1 MNLRLGTDPEE
12 SARMIFTNIKEGLR
26 DTKIM
31 KFLKNQNVS
40 QIIPFLLYLVF
51 YMIWFSILER
61 LPRTRFF
68 DLSSELDTYIP
79 FIVEFIIPYLSWFL
93 FQAVWVVFVFFVDR
107 KTYEQLTTMLM
118 IGMTVFL
125 VVSTFL
131 PTKISLRP
139 YYIESR
145 GICAFLVR
153 RLWAVDTPT
162 NVWPSIHV
170 FNTTALM
177 MTLFTSQHPLL
188 RKNAVRIPVVFWC
201 GMIVLSTMFLKQ
213 HSVGDV
219 LAALALNGIAY
230 VLVYNWG
237 FVIRVMEPKKRARRR
252 RVM

>member
-1 MNLRLGTDPEE
+1 
-12 SARMIFTNIKEGLR
+12 MIFTNIKEGLR

-31 KFLKNQNVS
+31 KFLKDQNVS

-177 MTLFTSQHPLL
+177 MTLFTSQHPLI

-237 FVIRVMEPKKRARRR
+237 FVVRVMEPKKRARRR
-252 RVM
+252 KVM

>member
-1 MNLRLGTDPEE
+1 
-12 SARMIFTNIKEGLR
+12 MIFTNIKEGLR

-31 KFLKNQNVS
+31 KFLKDQNVS

-237 FVIRVMEPKKRARRR
+237 FVVRVMEPKKRARRR

>member
-1 MNLRLGTDPEE
+1 
-12 SARMIFTNIKEGLR
+12 MIFTNIKEGLR
-26 DTKIM
+26 NTKIM
-31 KFLKNQNVS
+31 KFLKDQNVS

-237 FVIRVMEPKKRARRR
+237 FVVRVMEPKKRARRR
-252 RVM
+252 KVM

>member
-1 MNLRLGTDPEE
+1 
-12 SARMIFTNIKEGLR
+12 MIFTNIKEGLR
-26 DTKIM
+26 NTKIM
-31 KFLKNQNVS
+31 KFLKDQNVS

-51 YMIWFSILER
+51 YMIWFTILER

-125 VVSTFL
+125 IVSTFL

-145 GICAFLVR
+145 GICAYLVS
-153 RLWAVDTPT
+153 RLWAIDTPT

-237 FVIRVMEPKKRARRR
+237 FVVRVIKPKKRVGRR

>member
-1 MNLRLGTDPEE
+1 
-12 SARMIFTNIKEGLR
+12 MIFTNIKEGLR

-188 RKNAVRIPVVFWC
+188 RKNAVRIPVVF
-201 GMIVLSTMFLKQ
+201 
-213 HSVGDV
+213 
-219 LAALALNGIAY
+219 
-230 VLVYNWG
+230 
-237 FVIRVMEPKKRARRR
+237 MEPKKRARRR

>member
-31 KFLKNQNVS
+31 KFLKDQNVS

-237 FVIRVMEPKKRARRR
+237 FVVRVMEPKKRARRR

>member
-1 MNLRLGTDPEE
+1 
-12 SARMIFTNIKEGLR
+12 MIFTNIKEGLR
-26 DTKIM
+26 NTKIM
-31 KFLKNQNVS
+31 KFLKDQNVS

-188 RKNAVRIPVVFWC
+188 RKNTVRIPVVFWC

-237 FVIRVMEPKKRARRR
+237 FVVRVMEPKKRARRR

>member
-1 MNLRLGTDPEE
+1 
-12 SARMIFTNIKEGLR
+12 MIFTNIKEGLR
-26 DTKIM
+26 NTKIM
-31 KFLKNQNVS
+31 KFLKDQNVS

-237 FVIRVMEPKKRARRR
+237 FVVRVMEPKKRARRR

>member
-1 MNLRLGTDPEE
+1 
-12 SARMIFTNIKEGLR
+12 MIFTNIKEGLR
-26 DTKIM
+26 NTKIM
-31 KFLKNQNVS
+31 KFLKDQNVS

-51 YMIWFSILER
+51 YMIWFTILER
-61 LPRTRFF
+61 LPRTKFF

-170 FNTTALM
+170 FNTPALM

-237 FVIRVMEPKKRARRR
+237 FVVRVMEPKKRARRR

>member
-1 MNLRLGTDPEE
+1 
-12 SARMIFTNIKEGLR
+12 MIFTNIKEGLR

-145 GICAFLVR
+145 GDLCISCQETVGGRHAYQCLAEHSRVQHDSPYDDTVHFSASASSEKCGADPGRVLVR
-153 RLWAVDTPT
+153 HDRSFD
-162 NVWPSIHV
+162 HV
-170 FNTTALM
+170 PETA
-177 MTLFTSQHPLL
+177 FG
-188 RKNAVRIPVVFWC
+188 R
-201 GMIVLSTMFLKQ
+201 
-213 HSVGDV
+213 
-219 LAALALNGIAY
+219 
-230 VLVYNWG
+230 
-237 FVIRVMEPKKRARRR
+237 
-252 RVM
+252 

>member
-1 MNLRLGTDPEE
+1 
-12 SARMIFTNIKEGLR
+12 MIFTNIKEGLR
-26 DTKIM
+26 NTKIM
-31 KFLKNQNVS
+31 KFLKDQNVS

-51 YMIWFSILER
+51 YMIWFTILER
-61 LPRTRFF
+61 LPRTKFF

-230 VLVYNWG
+230 VLVYNGG
-237 FVIRVMEPKKRARRR
+237 FVVRVMEPKKRARRR
-252 RVM
+252 KVM

>member
-1 MNLRLGTDPEE
+1 
-12 SARMIFTNIKEGLR
+12 MIFTNIKEGLR
-26 DTKIM
+26 NTKIM
-31 KFLKNQNVS
+31 KFLKDQNVS

-93 FQAVWVVFVFFVDR
+93 FQAVWVVFVFFVDMN
-107 KTYEQLTTMLM
+107 TYEQLTTMLM

-237 FVIRVMEPKKRARRR
+237 FVVRVMEPKKRARRR

>member
-26 DTKIM
+26 NTKIM
-31 KFLKNQNVS
+31 KFLKDQNVS

-51 YMIWFSILER
+51 YMIWFTILER

-237 FVIRVMEPKKRARRR
+237 FVVRVMEPKKRARRR

>member
-1 MNLRLGTDPEE
+1 
-12 SARMIFTNIKEGLR
+12 MIFTNTKEGLR

-51 YMIWFSILER
+51 YMIWFTILER
-61 LPRTRFF
+61 LPRTKFF

-237 FVIRVMEPKKRARRR
+237 FVVRVMEPKKRARRR

>member
-1 MNLRLGTDPEE
+1 
-12 SARMIFTNIKEGLR
+12 MIFTNIKEGLR

-31 KFLKNQNVS
+31 KFLKDQNVS

-153 RLWAVDTPT
+153 RLRAVDTPT

-237 FVIRVMEPKKRARRR
+237 FVVRVMEPKKRARRR

>member
-1 MNLRLGTDPEE
+1 
-12 SARMIFTNIKEGLR
+12 MIFTNIKEGLR
-26 DTKIM
+26 NTKIM
-31 KFLKNQNVS
+31 KFLKDQNVS

-51 YMIWFSILER
+51 YMIWFTILER

-237 FVIRVMEPKKRARRR
+237 FVVRVMEPKKRARRR

>member
-1 MNLRLGTDPEE
+1 
-12 SARMIFTNIKEGLR
+12 MIFTNIKEGLR
-26 DTKIM
+26 NTKIM
-31 KFLKNQNVS
+31 KFLKDQNVS

-201 GMIVLSTMFLKQ
+201 GMIILSTMFLKQ

-237 FVIRVMEPKKRARRR
+237 FVVRVMEPKKRARRR

>member
-1 MNLRLGTDPEE
+1 
-12 SARMIFTNIKEGLR
+12 MIFTNIKEGLR
-26 DTKIM
+26 NTKIM
-31 KFLKNQNVS
+31 KFLKDQNVS

-51 YMIWFSILER
+51 YMIWFTILER

-201 GMIVLSTMFLKQ
+201 GMIVLSPMFLKQ

-237 FVIRVMEPKKRARRR
+237 FVVRVMEPKKRARRR

>member
-1 MNLRLGTDPEE
+1 
-12 SARMIFTNIKEGLR
+12 MIFTNIKEGLR

-31 KFLKNQNVS
+31 KFLKDQNVS

-51 YMIWFSILER
+51 YMIWFTILER

-131 PTKISLRP
+131 PTQISLRP

-237 FVIRVMEPKKRARRR
+237 FVVRVMEPKKRARRR

>member
-1 MNLRLGTDPEE
+1 
-12 SARMIFTNIKEGLR
+12 MIFTNIKEGLR
-26 DTKIM
+26 NTKIM
-31 KFLKNQNVS
+31 KFLKDQNVS

-51 YMIWFSILER
+51 YMIWFTILER
-61 LPRTRFF
+61 LPRTKFF

-237 FVIRVMEPKKRARRR
+237 FVVRVMEPKKRARRR
-252 RVM
+252 RVL

>member
-1 MNLRLGTDPEE
+1 
-12 SARMIFTNIKEGLR
+12 MIFTNIKEGLR

-107 KTYEQLTTMLM
+107 KTYEQLT
-118 IGMTVFL
+118 
-125 VVSTFL
+125 
-131 PTKISLRP
+131 LRP

-237 FVIRVMEPKKRARRR
+237 FVVRVMEPKKRARRR

>member
-1 MNLRLGTDPEE
+1 
-12 SARMIFTNIKEGLR
+12 MIFTNIKEGLR

-31 KFLKNQNVS
+31 KFLKDQNVS

-107 KTYEQLTTMLM
+107 KTYEQLT
-118 IGMTVFL
+118 
-125 VVSTFL
+125 
-131 PTKISLRP
+131 
-139 YYIESR
+139 R

-237 FVIRVMEPKKRARRR
+237 FVVRVMEPKKRARRR

>member
-1 MNLRLGTDPEE
+1 
-12 SARMIFTNIKEGLR
+12 MIFTNIKEGLR

-51 YMIWFSILER
+51 YMIWFTILER
-61 LPRTRFF
+61 LPRTKFF

-237 FVIRVMEPKKRARRR
+237 FVVRVMEPKKRARRR

>member
-1 MNLRLGTDPEE
+1 
-12 SARMIFTNIKEGLR
+12 MIFTNIKEGLR

-51 YMIWFSILER
+51 YMIWFTILER

-237 FVIRVMEPKKRARRR
+237 FVVRVMEPKKRARRR

>member
-1 MNLRLGTDPEE
+1 
-12 SARMIFTNIKEGLR
+12 MIFTNIKEGLR

-31 KFLKNQNVS
+31 KFLKDQNVS

-118 IGMTVFL
+118 IGMTAFL

-237 FVIRVMEPKKRARRR
+237 FVVRVMEPKKRARRR

>member
-1 MNLRLGTDPEE
+1 
-12 SARMIFTNIKEGLR
+12 MIFTNIKEGLR
-26 DTKIM
+26 NTKIM
-31 KFLKNQNVS
+31 KFLKDQNVS

-51 YMIWFSILER
+51 YMIWFTILER

-219 LAALALNGIAY
+219 LAALAPNGIAY

-237 FVIRVMEPKKRARRR
+237 FVVRVMEPKKRARRR
-252 RVM
+252 RVV

>member
-1 MNLRLGTDPEE
+1 
-12 SARMIFTNIKEGLR
+12 MIFTNIKEGLR

-31 KFLKNQNVS
+31 KFLKDQSVS

-237 FVIRVMEPKKRARRR
+237 FVVRVMEPKKRARRR

>member
-1 MNLRLGTDPEE
+1 
-12 SARMIFTNIKEGLR
+12 MIFTNIKEGLR
-26 DTKIM
+26 NTKIM
-31 KFLKNQNVS
+31 KFLKDQNVS

-51 YMIWFSILER
+51 YMIWFTILER
-61 LPRTRFF
+61 LPRTKFF

-131 PTKISLRP
+131 PTKSSLRP
-139 YYIESR
+139 SYIERR

-237 FVIRVMEPKKRARRR
+237 FVVRVMEPKKRARRR

>member
-1 MNLRLGTDPEE
+1 
-12 SARMIFTNIKEGLR
+12 MIFTNIKEGLR

-31 KFLKNQNVS
+31 KFLKDQNVS

-213 HSVGDV
+213 HSVVDV
-219 LAALALNGIAY
+219 SCGILMIIAVQMFVDKLFDTRENSLAQRLGQVN
-230 VLVYNWG
+230 
-237 FVIRVMEPKKRARRR
+237 E
-252 RVM
+252 

>member
-1 MNLRLGTDPEE
+1 
-12 SARMIFTNIKEGLR
+12 MIFTNIKEGLR
-26 DTKIM
+26 NTKIM
-31 KFLKNQNVS
+31 KFLKDQNVS

-51 YMIWFSILER
+51 YMIWFTILER

-237 FVIRVMEPKKRARRR
+237 FVVRVMEPKKRARRR
-252 RVM
+252 KVM

>member
-1 MNLRLGTDPEE
+1 MT
-12 SARMIFTNIKEGLR
+12 FTNIEEKLR
-26 DTKIM
+26 GTKLS
-31 KFLKNQNVS
+31 KFAKDQNLS
-40 QIIPFLLYLVF
+40 QIIPFMLYLVF
-51 YMIWFSILER
+51 YMVWFTILER

-68 DLSSELDTYIP
+68 DLSTELDTYIP

-93 FQAVWVVFVFFVDR
+93 FQAVWVIFVFFVDR

-139 YYIESR
+139 YYIESH

-177 MTLFTSQHPLL
+177 MTLFTSEHPLL
-188 RKNAVRIPVVFWC
+188 KKRAVRIPVVFWC
-201 GMIVLSTMFLKQ
+201 GMIILSTMFLKQ

-219 LAALALNGIAY
+219 LAALALNGVAY

-237 FVIRVMEPKKRARRR
+237 FVVHVMKSKKRVHRR

>member
-188 RKNAVRIPVVFWC
+188 RKNHRKLRYSFQ
-201 GMIVLSTMFLKQ
+201 LL
-213 HSVGDV
+213 
-219 LAALALNGIAY
+219 Y
-230 VLVYNWG
+230 
-237 FVIRVMEPKKRARRR
+237 PKKPHP
-252 RVM
+252 

>member
-1 MNLRLGTDPEE
+1 
-12 SARMIFTNIKEGLR
+12 MIFTNIKEGLR
-26 DTKIM
+26 NTKIM
-31 KFLKNQNVS
+31 KFLKDQNVS

-61 LPRTRFF
+61 LPRTKFF

-237 FVIRVMEPKKRARRR
+237 FVVRVMEPKKRARRR

>member
-1 MNLRLGTDPEE
+1 
-12 SARMIFTNIKEGLR
+12 MIFTNIKEGLR

-31 KFLKNQNVS
+31 KFLKDQNVS

-79 FIVEFIIPYLSWFL
+79 FI

-237 FVIRVMEPKKRARRR
+237 FVVRVMEPKKRARRR

>member
-1 MNLRLGTDPEE
+1 
-12 SARMIFTNIKEGLR
+12 
-26 DTKIM
+26 M
-31 KFLKNQNVS
+31 KFLKDQNVS

-51 YMIWFSILER
+51 YMIWFTILER

-237 FVIRVMEPKKRARRR
+237 FVVRVMEPKKSARRR